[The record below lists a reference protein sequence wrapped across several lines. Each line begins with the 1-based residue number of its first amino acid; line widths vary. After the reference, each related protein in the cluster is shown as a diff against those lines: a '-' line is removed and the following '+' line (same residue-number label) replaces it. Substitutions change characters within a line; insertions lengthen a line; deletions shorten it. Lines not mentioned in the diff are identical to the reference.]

1 MKSPSPHSVALALAL
16 LGTAGSSVGLA
27 QKSAPGRAT
36 HLAVSLVVAPICS
49 VTVTPG
55 EWSAA
60 EAVNV
65 QCRNFSSNEPE
76 PVVSE
81 TMSISENPDA
91 SADSVPMVL
100 INF

>member
-1 MKSPSPHSVALALAL
+1 MKPPSPHSVALALAL
-16 LGTAGSSVGLA
+16 LVTAGSSAVLA
-27 QKSAPGRAT
+27 QRSAHGRGT
-36 HLAVSLVVAPICS
+36 HLAVSVAVASICS

-55 EWSAA
+55 EWSAT

-81 TMSISENPDA
+81 TTSVSENPGA
-91 SADSVPMVL
+91 SADSVQMIV